1 MGSAFFNFS
10 RRATRDADRM
20 EIQKCDCGLTWVGAR
35 DACLKIKKVRQVQ
48 DRNPV
53 YETGN
58 TDNNLGNQATEE
70 NLDDYDYMG
79 KHDEY
84 DYMG

>member
-1 MGSAFFNFS
+1 M
-10 RRATRDADRM
+10 
-20 EIQKCDCGLTWVGAR
+20 
-35 DACLKIKKVRQVQ
+35 RQVQ
-48 DRNPV
+48 DRNPA
-53 YETGN
+53 YETAN